1 MYYLEMEK
9 QQSLRGAI
17 EDTGGVVVSCGM
29 EGIVVSCG
37 MEGIAVSCGAEQVV
51 VLCGTEGI
59 AVFR

>member
-37 MEGIAVSCGAEQVV
+37 AEQVV